1 MPYPATLGTFRA
13 RGPKEPTWASALLQP
28 TSMASA
34 ACEANHRKRRLQTL
48 ENVEILTATSQVIAV
63 TSPASWRIA
72 AVPHGTQSTCG
83 FTLQTLQCRCRHL
96 VRRHRTTGL
105 VRLSHGARSERR
117 PLAPEAGSAMLRPG
131 TGQAASAVPGYSGHV
146 PGKLSENIVGA
157 TCAAANAL
165 AASAAP
171 GTITWQRT
179 DAPGVSARSRA
190 GAAEGRAVPGYTGYV
205 HGKRPEPDVMGMP
218 GPFRAA
224 NEHADKVRV
233 KARARAQEADCTEA
247 AKMTASKQAAAR
259 STKASSITNSPRSSE
274 TRATRTSRTSQ

>member
-1 MPYPATLGTFRA
+1 MGKRFAAANEHGFRSLRGEPSQAQASNPRKCRDPHSNIPGYSGHIPGKLEDSGGATWHTVNLRLHSTDSTVPMSTPRA
-13 RGPKEPTWASALLQP
+13 E
-28 TSMASA
+28 
-34 ACEANHRKRRLQTL
+34 
-48 ENVEILTATSQVIAV
+48 
-63 TSPASWRIA
+63 
-72 AVPHGTQSTCG
+72 
-83 FTLQTLQCRCRHL
+83 
-96 VRRHRTTGL
+96 
-105 VRLSHGARSERR
+105 ARSERR

-259 STKASSITNSPRSSE
+259 STKASSITNSRRSSE

>member
-1 MPYPATLGTFRA
+1 MCHWPGAGAMPYPATLGTFRA

-48 ENVEILTATSQVIAV
+48 ENVEILTATSQVIA
-63 TSPASWRIA
+63 
-72 AVPHGTQSTCG
+72 
-83 FTLQTLQCRCRHL
+83 
-96 VRRHRTTGL
+96 
-105 VRLSHGARSERR
+105 ARSERR